1 MIIKNKI
8 LVKKSEGVL
17 STRVVRGIYKFCD
30 LQVDASA
37 DLTSLSDTSV
47 YNNSI
52 AGLPLPGNHTLF
64 AKLYTT
70 GHFKQTVDVV
80 IT

>member
-1 MIIKNKI
+1 
-8 LVKKSEGVL
+8 
-17 STRVVRGIYKFCD
+17 
-30 LQVDASA
+30 VDASA